1 MCSPAHSFTIH
12 HDPMKVKITKEITLL
27 EHMLAELQ
35 TASKTTAKQKIVHG
49 NVRVNGR
56 MVTNPSTMLKAGDAV
71 EYVKQ
76 VVKINKIKPPYQV
89 LFEDESIL
97 VAVKPAGLLTIGDR
111 GLGGSSFYQMM
122 QAYVKENSKGRERL
136 FVVHR
141 LDREVSGI
149 LLFAKSEKL
158 QEEIKEHWMDTK
170 KLYYALVEGQP
181 KEDKGTIRS
190 WLVEGHDQKVYSVQV
205 QEGAKLGI
213 THYRVMDRTPDY
225 ALLEV
230 ELETGRKNQIRV
242 HLSEMDC
249 PVVGDRRYGA
259 DATYER
265 RIRLHAYYLS
275 IRHPLTG
282 NLIDFKSKMP
292 KGFLE
297 LKPGDEKYK

>member
-1 MCSPAHSFTIH
+1 
-12 HDPMKVKITKEITLL
+12 MKVKITKETTLL
-27 EHMLAELQ
+27 EHMLGEFQ
-35 TASKTTAKQKIVHG
+35 SASKTTVKQKIVHG
-49 NVRVNGR
+49 NVRVNGK
-56 MVTNPSTMLKAGDAV
+56 MVTNPAVMLKAGDAV

-76 VVKINKIKPPYQV
+76 AVKINKVKPPYQV
-89 LFEDESIL
+89 LFEDDAIL

-111 GLGGSSFYQMM
+111 GLGGTSFYQQM

-149 LLFAKSEKL
+149 LLFAKSEAL
-158 QEEIKEHWMDTK
+158 QEQIKNHWMDTK

-181 KEDKGTIRS
+181 TEDKGTIRS
-190 WLVEGHDQKVYSVQV
+190 WLVEGHDQKVYSVKIE
-205 QEGAKLGI
+205 EGAKLGI

-259 DATYER
+259 DAQYER

-275 IRHPLTG
+275 IRHPVTG